1 MSKDY
6 FRQQAVATGNFVPS
20 TQNITKMGKTV
31 FLTLV
36 IAMLSMPASGKVLRR
51 TMSIFQS
58 NVPETATLAP
68 ETMEFVYDYSWCND
82 TTGSLKENFTSDK
95 MLLQISADG
104 LSKFSSFKNLT
115 VDSLLMKSTQEQ
127 VADLAIEGKLSN
139 GEFMTIYKNYPDG
152 KLTHTEKICTDWLR
166 YEEDMPQLNWMLT
179 DSVTNILGYE
189 CRGAVCHF
197 RGREWTVFYCEEI
210 PLMDG
215 PWKLCGLPGLIMKAS
230 DENNHYTFE
239 CIGIKSKADRPIT
252 IYKVPF
258 NITTRAK
265 YYDTKH
271 RWDVNPYAYYEA
283 SGQGHIDVTDE
294 SGNPVMDAYDPIDLP
309 FEYLE
314 RDWKK

>member
-1 MSKDY
+1 
-6 FRQQAVATGNFVPS
+6 
-20 TQNITKMGKTV
+20 
-31 FLTLV
+31 
-36 IAMLSMPASGKVLRR
+36 
-51 TMSIFQS
+51 
-58 NVPETATLAP
+58 
-68 ETMEFVYDYSWCND
+68 
-82 TTGSLKENFTSDK
+82 
-95 MLLQISADG
+95 
-104 LSKFSSFKNLT
+104 
-115 VDSLLMKSTQEQ
+115 
-127 VADLAIEGKLSN
+127 
-139 GEFMTIYKNYPDG
+139 
-152 KLTHTEKICTDWLR
+152 
-166 YEEDMPQLNWMLT
+166 
-179 DSVTNILGYE
+179 
-189 CRGAVCHF
+189 
-197 RGREWTVFYCEEI
+197 
-210 PLMDG
+210 MDG